1 MYALEDL
8 LNTRGE
14 DSVTSGPCVWV
25 KRPRANTQACEVK
38 DLVIEKGKKPFH
50 KKRKCKQVYSQN
62 IKTDVRAPEDT
73 NAKDEE
79 YLRTFTK
86 RMCHLKH
93 TPVIL
98 PLFKKLYGTPEKDTI
113 TGEPG
118 QSNHHWPKTG
128 IMRAKLLEILTNDP
142 KPSTEEIVKV
152 LSLSDSER
160 KPVERTTT
168 KQWQCEEWYLHK
180 TGFITASKCK
190 RKRLRKTQLKMP
202 KS

>member
-1 MYALEDL
+1 M
-8 LNTRGE
+8 G
-14 DSVTSGPCVWV
+14 VCVWV

-38 DLVIEKGKKPFH
+38 DLIIEKGKKPSH
-50 KKRKCKQVYSQN
+50 RKRKRKQAYCQN
-62 IKTDVRAPEDT
+62 IDPDVRAPEDT
-73 NAKDEE
+73 NPKDEE
-79 YLRTFTK
+79 YLRKFTK
-86 RMCHLKH
+86 RICHLKH

-118 QSNHHWPKTG
+118 HSNHNRPKTG

-142 KPSTEEIVKV
+142 KTSTEEIVKILSKYC
-152 LSLSDSER
+152 LSLILNESRLREQPPSNGNV
-160 KPVERTTT
+160 KSGT
-168 KQWQCEEWYLHK
+168 
-180 TGFITASKCK
+180 FIRQGLSQPQSAKEFLPA